1 MDCPTTT
8 EVGTWIHCLALYW
21 RYLTIHEWR
30 SLLLPPHWECELRQK
45 AGRRRVGRCC
55 VFYCRVSESER
66 QVFLS
71 AAVVEVTNIRSLC
84 DVGQNQQQGFLRGQ
98 IRGSTA
104 QHAAWGPLQQTQI
117 HLRMLITSFNIAMCV
132 LCSCFGWYALWKI
145 GVSLLNCKEWIY
157 PDKSPSTCQRFFML

>member
-1 MDCPTTT
+1 MDSPKAT
-8 EVGTWIHCLALYW
+8 EVTSWIHCLALYL
-21 RYLTIHEWR
+21 RYLTIHECR
-30 SLLLPPHWECELRQK
+30 SLLLPPYWECELRQK

-71 AAVVEVTNIRSLC
+71 AAAVEVRNIRSLC

-117 HLRMLITSFNIAMCV
+117 HLRLLMIPFSIAMCV
-132 LCSCFGWYALWKI
+132 ECSCFGRYALWKT
-145 GVSLLNCKEWIY
+145 GVSLLNWKECICQDKT
-157 PDKSPSTCQRFFML
+157 PDTFLTQD